1 MDGYQVARQ
10 FRQSDDLRHLR
21 LAAVTGYGQEQ
32 DRKRAKE
39 AGFDEFL
46 VKPISFD
53 NLEALIGRVPRG
65 SKS

>member
-1 MDGYQVARQ
+1 
-10 FRQSDDLRHLR
+10 RHLR

-53 NLEALIGRVPRG
+53 NLEALIARVARG